1 MKYDVIVI
9 GAGVNGLVAAAYLAR
24 GGRKVLVLEQR
35 ETLGG
40 LCSTEEFHPGFRANM
55 CTDDPGWV
63 PPAIVKEL
71 ELERHGFALSYAPS
85 GMVAPIDGAAPLVL
99 SADPQATAAAIR
111 RHSAHDAEA
120 WPKFCEFVSRLAGFL
135 EALYSVRTP
144 VVESTAP
151 ADLLTLLSL
160 GRRMRGLGK
169 RGMIDVLRSIPM
181 PVEDLLD
188 EWFESPVLK
197 GMLAFCGVANVQ
209 HGPMSGGTSLVFLHN
224 QVGFPRGLV
233 GGRRV
238 VRGGV
243 GSLPKAIAFA
253 AQASGATVR
262 TGTAVAQ
269 VLIRND
275 RACGVVLTSGEELEA
290 DAVVSSADP
299 RHTFL
304 DLVDPGQFDPEM
316 LTAVENIRMRGP
328 AVRIHLALSQMPQFG
343 SGDSPWPESA
353 LRGQLTFAP
362 DIATLERAYD
372 AAKHGGV
379 AARPCFQ
386 ATIPTLDD
394 TSLAPSGRH
403 VMSLHVQFASHR
415 LPGGWDESQ
424 RSALADR
431 VIAAMAELAPGLP
444 ETILHREV
452 LAPVDFESRYGVAEG
467 NLLHGELAL
476 DQFLFMRP
484 IPSCARYATPLEG
497 LWLCGSGSHP
507 GAGTA
512 GPSGRLA
519 AREILA
525 VRRK

>member
-1 MKYDVIVI
+1 MKPDVIVI

-24 GGRKVLVLEQR
+24 GGRRVLVLER
-35 ETLGG
+35 RPTLGG

-63 PPAIVKEL
+63 PAAIVKEL
-71 ELERHGFALSYAPS
+71 ELERHGYSMSYAAT
-85 GMVAPIDGAAPLVL
+85 GMVAPIGGEAPLVL
-99 SADPQATAAAIR
+99 SGDPSATAAAIR
-111 RHSAHDAEA
+111 RFSVRDAEA
-120 WPKFCEFVSRLAGFL
+120 WPKFCDFVARLAGFL
-135 EALYSVRTP
+135 EVLYSVRTP

-151 ADLLTLLSL
+151 ADLLTLLSI

-188 EWFESPVLK
+188 EWFESPILK

-224 QVGFPRGLV
+224 QVGFPAGHI
-233 GGRRV
+233 GARRV

-243 GSLPKAIAFA
+243 GALPEAIARA
-253 AQASGATVR
+253 AQASGATIR
-262 TGTAVAQ
+262 TDAAVAQ
-269 VLIRND
+269 VAVSSD
-275 RACGVVLTSGEELEA
+275 RARGVVLASGEEVAA
-290 DAVVSSADP
+290 DVVVSSADP

-304 DLVDPGQFDPEM
+304 NLVDPGQFDPEM
-316 LTAVENIRMRGP
+316 LSAVENIRMRGP
-328 AVRIHLALSQMPQFG
+328 AVRIHLALSELPKFA
-343 SGDSPWPESA
+343 SGGTAWPESA
-353 LRGQLTFAP
+353 LRGQVTVAP
-362 DIATLERAYD
+362 DVATLERAYD

-379 AARPCFQ
+379 AADPCFQ

-394 TSLAPSGRH
+394 AALAPAGRH
-403 VMSLHVQFASHR
+403 VMSLHVQYASHC
-415 LPGGWDESQ
+415 LAGGWDDFQ

-431 VIAAMAELAPGLP
+431 VIGSLAELAPGLP
-444 ETILHREV
+444 GAILHREV
-452 LAPVDFESRYGVAEG
+452 LAPADFHSRYGVSEG

-484 IPSCARYATPLEG
+484 APVCARYATPLDG
-497 LWLCGSGSHP
+497 LWLCGSGTHP

-525 VRRK
+525 AGRK